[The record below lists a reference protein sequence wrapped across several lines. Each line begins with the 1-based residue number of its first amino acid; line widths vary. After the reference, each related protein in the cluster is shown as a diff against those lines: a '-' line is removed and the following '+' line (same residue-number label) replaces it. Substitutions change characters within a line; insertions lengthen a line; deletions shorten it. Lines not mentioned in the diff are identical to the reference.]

1 MLEAGLW
8 RLQRRNATEK
18 KHRILLVNVIH
29 QQARFSIFCDYNNLK
44 YIRSTSILYIC
55 RPTAV
60 TTHPCSKQIFFFFQT
75 HFHSLP
81 SFLCRN
87 RYICILINKSV
98 YKGWKMAIIYS
109 FLQMHLFKAVSY
121 SNLTRGKGT
130 TFLLKIEIGQLFRC
144 FRFCSAI
151 SNNVLFSEMEPEQTK
166 SGCRVTVVISEGI
179 LRGVQVI
186 EVELGWSSKVAGVEN
201 GAAATSSC
209 ISYKCILKM
218 YETGTTFV
226 WLVPLMSSSM
236 SWFALDSLLAVK

>member
-1 MLEAGLW
+1 M
-8 RLQRRNATEK
+8 
-18 KHRILLVNVIH
+18 NVIH

-44 YIRSTSILYIC
+44 YIRSTSIFYIC

-60 TTHPCSKQIFFFFQT
+60 TTHPCSKQMILFFRRIFI
-75 HFHSLP
+75 L
-81 SFLCRN
+81 LC
-87 RYICILINKSV
+87 CILINKSV

-130 TFLLKIEIGQLFRC
+130 TFLSKIEIGQLFRC

-151 SNNVLFSEMEPEQTK
+151 SNNVPEQTK
-166 SGCRVTVVISEGI
+166 SGCRVTVVISEGR

-226 WLVPLMSSSM
+226 CLVPRMSSSM
-236 SWFALDSLLAVK
+236 F